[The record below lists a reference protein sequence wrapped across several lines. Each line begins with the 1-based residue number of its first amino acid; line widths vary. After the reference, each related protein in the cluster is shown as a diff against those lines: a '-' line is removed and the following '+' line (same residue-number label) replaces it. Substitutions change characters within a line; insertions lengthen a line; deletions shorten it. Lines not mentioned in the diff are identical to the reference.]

1 MRKVAFSLIC
11 VFVIFMLF
19 VFYVL
24 FCVWNKKDSIFMRI
38 KTSKR
43 KKIACLTFCAFY
55 AFYAHKI
62 HLRGGKSL
70 VCILCF
76 LCFLCV
82 WNLLVKK
89 NKTKQKTK
97 RFKVALVPSST
108 ILMRQAIRFAE
119 KLARLS
125 NKTNN
130 IHDTKH
136 EVFL

>member
-1 MRKVAFSLIC
+1 MRFV
-11 VFVIFMLF
+11 VFVL
-19 VFYVL
+19 
-24 FCVWNKKDSIFMRI
+24 FMRV
-38 KTSKR
+38 
-43 KKIACLTFCAFY
+43 
-55 AFYAHKI
+55 
-62 HLRGGKSL
+62 KSS
-70 VCILCF
+70 CK
-76 LCFLCV
+76 
-82 WNLLVKK
+82 KK

-125 NKTNN
+125 NITNS